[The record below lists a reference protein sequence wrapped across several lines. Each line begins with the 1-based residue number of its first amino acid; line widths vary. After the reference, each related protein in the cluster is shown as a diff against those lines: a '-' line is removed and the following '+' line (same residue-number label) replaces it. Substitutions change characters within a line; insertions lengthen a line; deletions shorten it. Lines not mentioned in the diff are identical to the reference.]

1 MAKEITKV
9 YGGRATV
16 TFDSWRHTYKVTV
29 PGKVTD
35 LFQPSVT
42 SILKMKDKSDA
53 LVNWAVG
60 CYQERA
66 KALVED
72 LEELHDPPYGVT
84 KGQVVSVLDNAKD
97 TWRQVKDQTADIGSL
112 VHRVLEQEIKARAEG
127 NSRAEIKLRV
137 DPVMAPDLTE
147 EMVDK
152 ANNCIEA
159 GLRFFN
165 EHNIQL
171 VEAEAV
177 RWSARHGYIGTG
189 DLIARVDGVLSVLD
203 FKTGKRLYPEVFLQL
218 AAYQRAYEEEHGVD
232 LYQRIAVNVGRDGNL
247 ETKERDNS
255 TLDVDFGAFLALL
268 QAWRWHEENVGKWDY
283 KARQMVTRPAPQVV
297 GSL

>member
-1 MAKEITKV
+1 MKETTKI

-16 TFDSWRHTYKVTV
+16 TFDSYRHTYKVTV

-60 CYQERA
+60 CYEARAQNLVDLLGEQCERA
-66 KALVED
+66 AVRAL
-72 LEELHDPPYGVT
+72 LA
-84 KGQVVSVLDNAKD
+84 NAKD
-97 TWRQVKDQTADIGSL
+97 SWRQVKDETADIGSL
-112 VHRVLEQEIKARAEG
+112 VHRVLEQEIKARAGLCERPTLPLKAD
-127 NSRAEIKLRV
+127 SI
-137 DPVMAPDLTE
+137 MAPDLTAD
-147 EMVDK
+147 MVEK
-152 ANNCIEA
+152 ANNSVQA
-159 GLRFFN
+159 GLEFFDAHHI
-165 EHNIQL
+165 EL

-177 RWSARHGYIGTG
+177 RWSAKHGYIGTG

-247 ETKERDNS
+247 ETKERGND
-255 TLDVDFGAFLALL
+255 TLQNDFDAFLALL
-268 QAWRWHEENVGKWDY
+268 QAWRWNEENVGKWDY
-283 KARQMVTRPAPQVV
+283 KARQMVTRPAPMVV
-297 GSL
+297 GAL